1 MEDKHEYYKG
11 LKEKLDETTTFPAKY
26 LYKFIVPA
34 NQSKV
39 DEIEAIFNFGGAVID
54 TRDSKT
60 GKYTSISILI
70 EMHSSDQIIEKYIE
84 VGEVKGVISL

>member
-1 MEDKHEYYKG
+1 MDDNNEQYKG
-11 LKEKLDETTTFPAKY
+11 LKEKLDESTTFPAKY

-39 DEIEAIFNFGGAVID
+39 EEIEAIFNFGGAVID
-54 TRDSKT
+54 TKDSKT

-70 EMHSSDQIIEKYIE
+70 EMQSSDEIIEKYIE
-84 VGEVKGVISL
+84 VGKVKGVISL

>member
-1 MEDKHEYYKG
+1 MDDKNEQYKG
-11 LKEKLDETTTFPAKY
+11 LKEKLDESTTFPAKY

-39 DEIEAIFNFGGAVID
+39 EEIETIFNFGGAVID
-54 TRDSKT
+54 TKGSKT

-70 EMHSSDQIIEKYIE
+70 EMQSSDEIIAKYIE
-84 VGEVKGVISL
+84 VGKVKGVISL